1 MNYNILGAM
10 MFSRDVEDLIV
21 QPIEKMLEKVI

>member
-1 MNYNILGAM
+1 

-21 QPIEKMLEKVI
+21 QPIEKMLEKVIYHFKINRF